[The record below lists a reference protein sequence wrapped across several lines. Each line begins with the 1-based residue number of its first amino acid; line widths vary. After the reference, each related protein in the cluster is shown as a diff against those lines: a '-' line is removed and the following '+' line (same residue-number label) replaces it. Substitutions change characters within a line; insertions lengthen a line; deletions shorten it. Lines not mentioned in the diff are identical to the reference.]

1 MLELRFFCIDG
12 KTPEKIGFFNGE
24 YCPIL
29 GEVVQIHGKK
39 YQVQQKEVVLNK
51 TDNYIMFGVVSLE
64 IESEKKCPKPK
75 KKTPE

>member
-1 MLELRFFCIDG
+1 MLELRFYCIDG
-12 KTPEKIGFFNGE
+12 KISEKIGFFNGE

-64 IESEKKCPKPK
+64 IEERVKKNVRK
-75 KKTPE
+75 KEL